1 YIEVRADIIQA
12 NKKISAAQNELKDI
26 QNKNNALMGKLD
38 VEMDRNYIYAVAVE
52 KLGMRYPKENDIVY
66 YEKSDEGYVR
76 QYHDIP
82 EIK

>member
-1 YIEVRADIIQA
+1 
-12 NKKISAAQNELKDI
+12 
-26 QNKNNALMGKLD
+26 
-38 VEMDRNYIYAVAVE
+38 MDRNYIYAVAVE